1 MAKVK
6 LSDGN
11 SNTKKEKK
19 TKELSK
25 KAKIIIAS
33 VVGAAAI
40 IVCAIFFTKDY
51 QKIEAQNAYTISA
64 TDPQILFDVVRDE
77 AYDAE
82 NAEEETKQ

>member
-11 SNTKKEKK
+11 SNTKREKK

-33 VVGAAAI
+33 ILGVAVI
-40 IVCAIFFTKDY
+40 SICAVFFTKDY
-51 QKIEAQNAYTISA
+51 KKIEAQNAYTISA
-64 TDPQILFDVVRDE
+64 NDPQILFDTVRDE
-77 AYDAE
+77 AYEAE
-82 NAEEETKQ
+82 DNTQE

>member
-11 SNTKKEKK
+11 SNTKKTKK
-19 TKELSK
+19 ATGLSK
-25 KAKIIIAS
+25 KAKIIIGS
-33 VVGAAAI
+33 VLGAAVI

-64 TDPQILFDVVRDE
+64 TDPQVLFDVVRDE
-77 AYDAE
+77 AYS
-82 NAEEETKQ
+82 AEEETQE